1 MAAKPKLTLK
11 KETLR
16 LLTRDELRLVAGGLA
31 RSKNNCTTRLS
42 GCIS

>member
-31 RSKNNCTTRLS
+31 KTRNNCTERLS